1 MAAGTMITNAALAER
16 AKLINGIS
24 TSPFMWMGLGTS
36 GATPTESQTAL
47 GAEITTNG
55 GQRKVAT
62 CGYEADY
69 KSVWS
74 VVFNFTGSLAI
85 LELAI
90 FNALTGG
97 TMYLRHAWDAAKNV
111 ENGENILFTVRS
123 TEPGVS

>member
-1 MAAGTMITNAALAER
+1 MAAGTIITNAGLVER
-16 AKLINGIS
+16 AKLMNGIS
-24 TSPFMWMGLGTS
+24 TSPFMWMALGTS
-36 GATPTESQTAL
+36 GTTPAEDQTAL

-55 GQRKVAT
+55 GQRKAAT

-74 VVFNFTGSLAI
+74 AVFSFTGSLAI

-97 TMYLRHAWDAAKNV
+97 VMYLRHAWAAAKNV

-123 TEPGVS
+123 TETRVA